1 MLTYCPPGE
10 SGPLDGRSG
19 REAKKRIDGMNAT
32 RVHRPLY
39 RYNTHHFT
47 EAEPHAG
54 LARLDV
60 SSISAK
66 AGDFTSIESRRSRV
80 LGSFLSQSVIRR
92 SGDDVTA
99 KNKRHPPPSALTTRH
114 PYRLPATHSV
124 SHSVSQRQ
132 RGCPA
137 AAAATADQ
145 RGGLRVES
153 HPRRSEADL
162 PEEKR
167 RK

>member
-39 RYNTHHFT
+39 RYDTHHFT

-66 AGDFTSIESRRSRV
+66 ARGYTLIESRRTRV

-99 KNKRHPPPSALTTRH
+99 KNIRADYSAPIQIASHPL
-114 PYRLPATHSV
+114 
-124 SHSVSQRQ
+124 SQSFSQ
-132 RGCPA
+132 S
-137 AAAATADQ
+137 ATARLSSGCGSD
-145 RGGLRVES
+145 R
-153 HPRRSEADL
+153 
-162 PEEKR
+162 
-167 RK
+167 